1 LSLIEKEPGFTVRDF
16 RDPAGARDQMSFQN
30 LLLLLGAAAL
40 EEFGEGF
47 LRSIF
52 HDLWEEDEVVDEER
66 AEGLL
71 ADALGP
77 GGREWLAS
85 RPEF

>member
-1 LSLIEKEPGFTVRDF
+1 
-16 RDPAGARDQMSFQN
+16 MSFQN
-30 LLLLLGAAAL
+30 LLLVLASAAL
-40 EEFGEGF
+40 EEFGEIF
-47 LRSIF
+47 LRRLF
-52 HDLWEEDEVVDEER
+52 YGLWQEDEIVEEER
-66 AEGLL
+66 AEELL